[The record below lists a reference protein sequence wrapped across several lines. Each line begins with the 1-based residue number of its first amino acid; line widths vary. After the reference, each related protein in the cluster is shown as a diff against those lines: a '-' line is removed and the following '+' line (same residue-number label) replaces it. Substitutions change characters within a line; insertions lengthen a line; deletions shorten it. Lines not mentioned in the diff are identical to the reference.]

1 MLELQVNL
9 SGVLEGLE
17 DNELIKL
24 VAASYA
30 DNEYCVSLSEDLSE
44 IDQFIDNDWSH
55 DLLTRIQNTF
65 ANIDREY
72 EEEDEYWDNDSDD
85 YEDDDYE
92 DNYENDYESNVDDA
106 TMRLIEENRR
116 RNEQAL
122 GL

>member
-24 VAASYA
+24 VAASYV